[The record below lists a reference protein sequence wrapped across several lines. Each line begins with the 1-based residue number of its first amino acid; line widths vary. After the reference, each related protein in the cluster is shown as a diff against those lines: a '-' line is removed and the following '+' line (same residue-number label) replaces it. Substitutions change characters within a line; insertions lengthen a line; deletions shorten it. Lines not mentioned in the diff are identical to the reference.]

1 MICQPG
7 CQKPSVATDVEHAGQ
22 IFLSSAPKETS
33 VFGFSAHEAMNCE
46 RRSILIGHI
55 MDHTITIG
63 SDLQLVAW
71 GTATVISFVSGS
83 WLLEWRPL
91 PSTIEEAKF
100 PFIFSSLFKCSHN
113 TWEHIGNSLSDHRHM
128 GLGEEW
134 PRARSQQERD
144 FHGSALMRQRTSRK
158 SNLSDGSN
166 CEFLCATQY
175 VIITVISRA
184 GSLDSVI
191 DMKRNIRISSLQVFW
206 EQPY

>member
-7 CQKPSVATDVEHAGQ
+7 CQKPAGATDAEHAGQ

-33 VFGFSAHEAMNCE
+33 VFGFSALEAMNCE

-71 GTATVISFVSGS
+71 GTATVISFVSGF

-91 PSTIEEAKF
+91 PSTIGEAKF
-100 PFIFSSLFKCSHN
+100 PFIFSSLFKLQPQYQGTH
-113 TWEHIGNSLSDHRHM
+113 WRQPIGPQHM

-144 FHGSALMRQRTSRK
+144 FHGSALMRQRRSRK
-158 SNLSDGSN
+158 SKLSDGSN
-166 CEFLCATQY
+166 CEFLCAKQY

-191 DMKRNIRISSLQVFW
+191 D
-206 EQPY
+206 